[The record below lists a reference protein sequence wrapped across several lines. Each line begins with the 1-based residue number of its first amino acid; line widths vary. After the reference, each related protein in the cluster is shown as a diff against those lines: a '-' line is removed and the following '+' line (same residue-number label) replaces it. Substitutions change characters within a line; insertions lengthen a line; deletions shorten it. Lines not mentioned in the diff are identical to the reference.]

1 MIQREDMTDW
11 AVNRAQEIVMREGFD
26 LIKSARS
33 LDPNAI
39 RMNGVLLAKAIA
51 SSLVEARSSGK

>member
-26 LIKSARS
+26 LIKSARL
-33 LDPNAI
+33 LDQNAI
-39 RMNGVLLAKAIA
+39 RANGVLLAKAIA
-51 SSLVEARSSGK
+51 SSLVEARTSGK